1 MNMLV
6 ISIIIFYIL
15 KKYLDMYMYIKY
27 VNVYKN
33 TQKYLKYLKK
43 YILALNAR
51 HNLLSNF
58 FSKKKLKRCLK

>member
-1 MNMLV
+1 MLV